1 MYRATER
8 LSDALGDHQ
17 VVHFQN
23 TIFVDDEGGFETRF
37 ERIAWRVKPQNRNM
51 QITANKVVTGKV
63 TKCNEKGYT
72 S

>member
-8 LSDALGDHQ
+8 LSDAPGDHQ